1 MRYTG
6 QGVVQ
11 RRLEGVVVEIQKGGG
26 RFAWPALE
34 LERWAV
40 MQQFDVKIE
49 FVEAAAHF
57 QQATA
62 CARCLYGFRRLQYRL
77 GGAAYRIA
85 PGGPDAALFFDKLN
99 DLLGMCATGVRVQ
112 LKRCAP
118 RGAPPENKVQI
129 SEKPR
134 GGDEGVS

>member
-1 MRYTG
+1 MRISDWSSD
-6 QGVVQ
+6 VCSSD
-11 RRLEGVVVEIQKGGG
+11 L
-26 RFAWPALE
+26 
-34 LERWAV
+34 V

-85 PGGPDAALFFDKLN
+85 PGGPDAALFVDKLH
-99 DLLGMCATGVRVQ
+99 DLLGMWATGVRVQ
-112 LKRCAP
+112 LKRRAP
-118 RGAPPENKVQI
+118 RGAQPEQKVQGD
-129 SEKPR
+129 
-134 GGDEGVS
+134 GGQAGNDNAVLGHEAYRLGRQIGQTG